1 MRFMTFD
8 RSITSLLFLLTL
20 FIASCEPEFDKPPVD
35 GIEKG
40 DVLTI
45 QDLRDMYNGNPIRFE
60 ENKSVYG
67 VITMDGRNG
76 NIYKSAYMKD
86 HTGAI
91 NLSLAYS
98 GGLYEGD
105 SIRINL
111 KGCVLTDYNGLVQ
124 IDSVDVDTNIVKQ
137 ATNVEPQPQVLSSLG
152 QLDSSYQ
159 SKLVK
164 LKGVEF
170 HPSHRQVNFADG
182 TNQQSLNRTVLDC
195 QGNSVIMRTS
205 GYADFADQKTAS
217 GNGSMIAIVSQFQE
231 TLQLLI
237 RRPEELKMNDQICVV
252 KANNFNGGSIAPNGW
267 TVQDVTGPQTWSTN
281 DQGAS
286 STYAEISG
294 YDGMSNNAN
303 EDWLIS
309 PSFDASNGSH
319 LLKFRNAK
327 NYSGPDM
334 EVLISTDY
342 SGSGNPNN
350 ATWTNLSYNKS
361 GGSWNWVQ
369 GGPVDLSSYNATQT
383 YIAFK
388 YTSTST
394 DGATWEVD
402 DISIKKQ

>member
-1 MRFMTFD
+1 MSLQRTFP
-8 RSITSLLFLLTL
+8 SLIALMLLL
-20 FIASCEPEFDKPPVD
+20 VSCEPEFDEPPVD
-35 GIEKG
+35 KIGEG

-45 QDLRDMYNGNPIRFE
+45 QELRNMYNGNPIRFQE
-60 ENKSVYG
+60 DKSVYG

-105 SIRINL
+105 SIRLNL

-137 ATNVEPQPQVLSSLG
+137 ATNVDVQPKTVSSIG

-170 HPSHRQVNFADG
+170 HPVHRGVTYANASDQE
-182 TNQQSLNRTVLDC
+182 SLNRTVLDC

-205 GYADFADQKTAS
+205 GYADFADQKTPG
-217 GNGSMIAIVSQFQE
+217 GNGSMVAIVSQFQQ

-237 RRPEELKMNDQICVV
+237 RRPEELKMGNGPCAVV
-252 KANNFNGGSIAPNGW
+252 AKNFDFGDLSFGGW
-267 TVQDVTGPQTWSTN
+267 TVYDVNGAESWTTN
-281 DQGAS
+281 DQGAN

-294 YDGMSNNAN
+294 FSGSNNPN

-309 PSFDASNGSH
+309 PAFDASKGSH
-319 LLKFRNAK
+319 ELNFRNAK

-334 EVLISTDY
+334 ELMISTDY
-342 SGSGNPNN
+342 SGSGDPNN
-350 ATWTNLSYNKS
+350 ANWTSLSYNKS
-361 GGSWNWVQ
+361 SGSWNWVQ
-369 GGPVDLSSYNATQT
+369 GGPVDLSGYNASET

-388 YTSTST
+388 YTSTNS
-394 DGATWEVD
+394 GAATWEVD
-402 DISIKKQ
+402 DIFLTVQ